1 MKRTGSIIA
10 VLGLFLFAQ
19 AAQADWSAN
28 KRLTWTSGASER
40 PAIAIGSSGV
50 IHVVWHDGSV
60 GNYEIYY
67 RKSLNEG
74 ATWSTT
80 QRLTWT
86 AGDSLAPRIAI
97 DSNGAIHVVWY
108 DDTPGMSEV
117 YYRGSTDGG
126 ATWNT
131 VKRITWTSSE
141 SYVPA
146 IAIDPNDVIHVV
158 WYDYTPG
165 DPEIYYTKSEDSGS
179 TWRAARRLTWTSGYS
194 RVPAMAAQSAKDL
207 HLLWS
212 NDASGNE
219 EIYYRK
225 SADGGETWS
234 APKRLT
240 WTSGGSYEAA
250 MTIDA
255 SGNIC
260 AVWYDYTPGFSD
272 LYSRTSTDGGTNWG
286 PVKRITY
293 TGGSTYGPAIALD
306 INQIIHLAFY
316 DDTPGAY
323 EIYYRK
329 SLDGGATWSSVQRL
343 TWTSLWS
350 EYPAIAVDSNYTVH
364 IVWGDF
370 TPGNYE
376 IYYKKGS

>member
-1 MKRTGSIIA
+1 MKKTGMA
-10 VLGLFLFAQ
+10 VAVIGIFFFVQ

-28 KRLTWTSGASER
+28 KRLTWTAGASER
-40 PAIAIGSSGV
+40 PSIAIGSSG

-86 AGDSLAPRIAI
+86 AGDSLVPKIAA
-97 DSNGAIHVVWY
+97 DSTGGIHVVWQ
-108 DDTPGMSEV
+108 DDTPGTNDI
-117 YYRGSTDGG
+117 YYKGSTNGG
-126 ATWNT
+126 ATWSA
-131 VKRITWTSSE
+131 VKRIAMTSSE
-141 SYVPA
+141 SYVPM
-146 IAIDPNDVIHVV
+146 IAIDPDDTLHII

-165 DPEIYYTKSEDSGS
+165 DPEIYYTESDDSGS
-179 TWRAARRLTWTSGYS
+179 TWRTARRLTWTSGWS
-194 RVPAMAAQSAKDL
+194 RYPAIAAQSAKDL
-207 HLLWS
+207 HLVWS

-219 EIYYRK
+219 EIFYRK
-225 SADGGETWS
+225 SADGGDTWS

-240 WTSGGSYEAA
+240 WTPGGSDEAA
-250 MTIDA
+250 LTVD
-255 SGNIC
+255 SGGNIC

-272 LYSRTSTDGGTNWG
+272 LYSRRSTDGGTNWG

-293 TGGSTYGPAIALD
+293 TGGSTYGPALALD
-306 INQIIHLAFY
+306 SNQTIHLAFY

-329 SLDGGATWSSVQRL
+329 SLNGGATWSTIRRL

-350 EYPAIAVDSNYTVH
+350 EYPDIAVDSSFTVH
-364 IVWGDF
+364 VVWGDF